1 MNTMQVTEEIFVST
15 DSIQTVATS
24 KGKLWT
30 GRILSG
36 LSIAF
41 LVMDAV
47 MKVVKAAPA
56 VEGTLQLGYPASVL
70 PGLGIVLLTC
80 TLLYAIPRTS
90 VLGAVLLTGYL
101 GGAIAT
107 QVRVG
112 NPLFTHVLFPVYFAA
127 LLWGGLFLR
136 DRRVRNL
143 ISSNY

>member
-1 MNTMQVTEEIFVST
+1 MQVTEEIFVST

-70 PGLGIVLLTC
+70 PGLGIVLLAC

-112 NPLFTHVLFPVYFAA
+112 NPLFTHVLFPIYFAA